1 MIHKVN
7 IISIKKS
14 IEKGKDRIEVN
25 EGQLTLNLGLEGD
38 AYSKPGDRE
47 VCLMSVETKEK
58 LKDYQD
64 GLCVKRFVE
73 TLLIDL
79 SEAEISVGDHLLIGD
94 AEIIITKKGKR
105 CFPECIFVQN
115 KKSCPLVL
123 EPLFGKVIKSGA
135 IKRSF

>member
-1 MIHKVN
+1 MILKVN
-7 IISIKKS
+7 IISIRKS
-14 IEKGKDRIEVN
+14 LEKGKDRIDVD
-25 EGQLTLNLGLEGD
+25 EGQLIENYGLEGD

-79 SEAEISVGDHLLIGD
+79 SPTEIAVGDCLLVGD

-105 CFPECIFVQN
+105 CFPECTFVQN
-115 KKSCPLVL
+115 NRSCPLVS
-123 EPLFGKVIKSGA
+123 EPLFGKVIKSGK